1 MAAERPINYKAL
13 SWTVGVHVLLLL
25 LFMLWKYSTPA
36 IAAPLPE
43 LGMEVNLGTSADGL
57 GDDQPMDMDDPA
69 PAVAANS
76 HHSAASDAPEERDVE
91 RTDEADAP
99 EVAPPVRPVTPT
111 RVRPQQQPAPQQPT
125 RRPANTS
132 QQANTRTT
140 TPQQQQPRFVY
151 EGSTGRGGNGAASNA
166 GGGNEGNTFGNGD
179 RGVPNGT
186 PGASNYTGSPGTG
199 TGGISFSLGGRNIVA
214 YPPKEAEFR
223 EGGKV
228 VVRITVNRDGVIV
241 NKQIVSST
249 NAELRPIALNKLK
262 QVKFNR
268 SEQAPAEQ
276 FGNITFIFKT
286 RS

>member
-1 MAAERPINYKAL
+1 MAFEKPINYKAL

-25 LFMLWKYSTPA
+25 LFMLWKYNTPA
-36 IAAPLPE
+36 NAAPVQE

-69 PAVAANS
+69 PEVAANN
-76 HHSAASDAPEERDVE
+76 HHSAASEAAEERDVE
-91 RTDEADAP
+91 RSDEADAP
-99 EVAPPVRPVTPT
+99 DVAPPVRPITPT
-111 RVRPQQQPAPQQPT
+111 RARPQQQPAQQPA
-125 RRPANTS
+125 RRPANTP

-140 TPQQQQPRFVY
+140 TPQQQRPRFVF
-151 EGSTGRGGNGAASNA
+151 EGSSGRGGNGAQSNA
-166 GGGNEGNTFGNGD
+166 GGGNEGNTFGDGD

-199 TGGISFSLGGRNIVA
+199 TGGISFSLGGRSIVS

-228 VVRITVNRDGVIV
+228 VVRITVNREGVIV
-241 NKQIVSST
+241 NKQIISAT
-249 NAELRPIALNKLK
+249 NAELRPIALSKL
-262 QVKFNR
+262 QRVKFNR